1 MKISSVNVGRPRAV
15 LWRGET
21 VRTGIWKAP
30 VAGRVAVR
38 NDHIEGDAQADLRV
52 HGGRDKAVYAY
63 AAGHYARWR
72 AELPDADLSSYGA
85 FGENLTLDD
94 FTESDVFIGDEYR
107 AGSARLVVTQ
117 PRMPCSKLAVRFGR
131 ADMPDLFLAS
141 GRNGFYLAILEEGV
155 VEAGDDVTLLQRE
168 PSSITV
174 AEAAHLYA
182 GKHLDPALLR
192 RGLASPVPDGW
203 KERYRQRLDRL
214 ARSGGPAG

>member
-1 MKISSVNVGRPRAV
+1 MKIVSVNVGTPREV
-15 LWRGET
+15 VWRGET

-30 VAGRVAVR
+30 VSGGVAVR
-38 NDHIEGDAQADLRV
+38 DDNLTGDAQADLRV

-72 AELPDADLSSYGA
+72 AELPDADLVTYGA

-94 FTESDVFIGDEYR
+94 FTESTVFIGDEYR
-107 AGSARLVVTQ
+107 AGTARLVVTQ
-117 PRMPCSKLAVRFGR
+117 PRMPCSKLAVRFAR
-131 ADMPDLFLAS
+131 PDMPDLFLAS
-141 GRNGFYLAILEEGV
+141 GRNGFYLAIVEEG
-155 VEAGDDVTLLQRE
+155 ELRTGDPFTLLHRE

-182 GKHLDPALLR
+182 GKELDPELLR

-203 KERYRQRLDRL
+203 KQRFRERLERL
-214 ARSGGPAG
+214 GGKG